1 MCGRGIELHK
11 LGGGGSCI
19 RVWERKRELHKN
31 EWERKRELHKSVGEE
46 ERVA

>member
-1 MCGRGIELHK
+1 MGEESNCISW
-11 LGGGGSCI
+11 GGGSCI